1 MTKDHLFSLYL
12 FSRFLFGFTQRYI
25 HSLGLLWIGSVVK
38 VVRSHGC
45 LIGVNV
51 RLTIRLILVEPE
63 GYCSRVQLSK
73 GDKYLR
79 EDQTLFGCGISDI
92 SWSSLEWGLT
102 SMLSF
107 CNVQDDV
114 IE

>member
-1 MTKDHLFSLYL
+1 MTKDHLFSRL
-12 FSRFLFGFTQRYI
+12 LFGFTQRHI
-25 HSLGLLWIGSVVK
+25 HDLGLLWIGSVVK

-45 LIGVNV
+45 LIDVNV
-51 RLTIRLILVEPE
+51 CLAIRLIFVEPE
-63 GYCSRVQLSK
+63 GNGSGIQLAK
-73 GDKYLR
+73 GDKHLR

-102 SMLSF
+102 SMLSL
-107 CNVQDDV
+107 CNVQDNV